1 MPNFRSK
8 FSKAMNNS
16 VVHFP
21 FSTGRFLLALTPFG
35 LPHRGIWQLNEQK
48 EEEEES
54 GTPQHFVEAD
64 MGVVRS
70 GFKAGDGL
78 FGLI

>member
-1 MPNFRSK
+1 MK
-8 FSKAMNNS
+8 NS

-21 FSTGRFLLALTPFG
+21 LQGPFSIGKTTPFEAT
-35 LPHRGIWQLNEQK
+35 RGIWQLNEQK

-64 MGVVRS
+64 MGFLRRVSKLGRD
-70 GFKAGDGL
+70 FLA
-78 FGLI
+78 